1 MFPNPAAKVDRLA
14 AITDGVY
21 AIVLTLLVL
30 DLKVPEIPGSANN
43 MELAADLIDQI
54 PNFIAYFI
62 SFFVVAIFW
71 MNHHRLFGSLKQCDE
86 KTLLFNLSHILF
98 VTLTPY
104 TTSLIGHYEYDQ
116 IAVILFSA
124 NIGLASLSLIL
135 LYQYVAGQTDWHES
149 EGAMQWVPL
158 KWWVIYFGPL
168 LAIVSIGA
176 SFVSVHL
183 ALFLLLLL
191 PVRNFLLLKRLSSSS

>member
-1 MFPNPAAKVDRLA
+1 MFPNPAAKIDRLA

-21 AIVLTLLVL
+21 AIVITLLVL

-43 MELAADLIDQI
+43 MKLAADLINQI

-62 SFFVVAIFW
+62 SFFVVAVFW
-71 MNHHRLFGSLKQCDE
+71 MNHHRLFGSLKRCDE
-86 KTLLFNLSHILF
+86 KTLLLNLCHILF

-116 IAVILFSA
+116 IAAILFIA

-135 LYQYVAGQTDWHES
+135 LYQYLARQTDWHDP

-158 KWWVIYFGPL
+158 KWWVVYFGPL
-168 LAIVSIGA
+168 LAIVSIGT
-176 SFVSVHL
+176 SFVSINL